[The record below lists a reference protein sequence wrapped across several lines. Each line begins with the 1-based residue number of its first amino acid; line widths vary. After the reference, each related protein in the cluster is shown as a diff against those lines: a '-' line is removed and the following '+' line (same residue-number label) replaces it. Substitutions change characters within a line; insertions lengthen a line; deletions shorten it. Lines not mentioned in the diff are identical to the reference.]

1 MKALLKTGEWVEIDT
16 TVLFN
21 NQYNTTEKSGNRR
34 IFDKDIEE
42 IQDDARLNKGRC
54 RYCGAI
60 VERGKEK
67 EHFEQKKLKKCSLLE
82 TDNCF
87 WKRKRILNQE
97 HETIERKL
105 ICTENVFTEHEHVK
119 NVTKFSFYCQHDEKY
134 GGCTHEQCEKFGVE
148 WFTKE
153 NCFFLKYPKG
163 YKDFTDVDFLSTNG
177 WILSGHFSYRYRHE
191 ASLGS
196 YILCCHVSINNRI
209 INFELYNSRK
219 RIVFLYDY
227 KNKCFIISDCFGKNV
242 SEHLLPEN
250 KDSPKCNKK
259 INETV
264 KSILQ
269 RLLSRA

>member
-21 NQYNTTEKSGNRR
+21 NQYNTTEKSGNKR

-60 VERGKEK
+60 VEKGKER
-67 EHFEQKKLKKCSLLE
+67 EHFEQKKFKKCSLLE
-82 TDNCF
+82 SDNCF

-97 HETIERKL
+97 HETIEKKL
-105 ICTENVFTEHEHVK
+105 TCTEDVLTEYEHVK
-119 NVTKFSFYCQHDEKY
+119 NVTKFSFYCEHNEKY
-134 GGCTHEQCEKFGVE
+134 GCCTYEQCEKYGIE

-163 YKDFTDVDFLSTNG
+163 YKDFTDIDFLSTNNWRQCG
-177 WILSGHFSYRYRHE
+177 LYYYLYRHE
-191 ASLGS
+191 NSLGS
-196 YILCCHVSINNRI
+196 YLLHCQVRDNEI
-209 INFELYNSRK
+209 INFELFNSRK
-219 RIVFLYDY
+219 SIVFLYDY
-227 KNKCFIISDCFGKNV
+227 KNECFIISDHLGKSV
-242 SEHLLPEN
+242 SEYLLPET

-264 KSILQ
+264 KSIFKKLY
-269 RLLSRA
+269 AYKV

>member
-16 TVLFN
+16 TFLFT
-21 NQYNTTEKSGNRR
+21 NQYNTTEKFGNKR

-60 VERGKEK
+60 VEKGKEK
-67 EHFEQKKLKKCSLLE
+67 EHFEQEKLKKCSLLE
-82 TDNCF
+82 SDNCF

-97 HETIERKL
+97 HETIERKI
-105 ICTENVFTEHEHVK
+105 ICTENVFTECEHVR

-134 GGCTHEQCEKFGVE
+134 GGCTHEQCEKFGIE

-163 YKDFTDVDFLSTNG
+163 YKDFTDIDFLSTKG
-177 WILSGHFSYRYRHE
+177 WTQSGPFSYRYRRE
-191 ASLGS
+191 NKLGS
-196 YILCCHVSINNRI
+196 YVLKFYVEKGRITYFELFNSRRFVTFLYNEATSEFI
-209 INFELYNSRK
+209 INDHFG
-219 RIVFLYDY
+219 RIAS
-227 KNKCFIISDCFGKNV
+227 KK
-242 SEHLLPEN
+242 LLPEN

-264 KSILQ
+264 KSILK
-269 RLLSRA
+269 RLYQELK